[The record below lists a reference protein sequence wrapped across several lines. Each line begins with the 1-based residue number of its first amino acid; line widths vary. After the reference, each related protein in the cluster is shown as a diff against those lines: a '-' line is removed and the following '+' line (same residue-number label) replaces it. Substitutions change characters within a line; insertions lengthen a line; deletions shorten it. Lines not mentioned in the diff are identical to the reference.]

1 MVRLPHASISPSG
14 RGRAPAG
21 LDRQLVAQHDGRV
34 IPKTRWATAVD
45 GAYIAYQDFGDGPLT
60 LVVIHGWISHLEVY
74 WEQPRYARFMSRWS
88 SQMRVLAFAKRG
100 RGMSDRFASPPDL
113 ETRMDDV
120 RAVMD
125 AAGVERA
132 ALFGWGTGGPPLA
145 LFFAASY
152 PERTIAVCTDP
163 AILERQETGY
173 PWGYDDEAFDRDE
186 VEMLE
191 AWGLDD
197 RMTGWGFGDRPE
209 DAPPDEE
216 FKRWFGKFA
225 RFAATPGVAA
235 AFSRMWFETDVR
247 DILPAV
253 RAPALVFF
261 RTGAT
266 GHTSEENARYLASRL
281 AGARTVGLPGSA
293 VVVWV
298 EDPEPLAA
306 AIESFLAEVAEE
318 EADFDRVLATVLF
331 TDIVG
336 SSEQAS
342 RLGDRRWKALVEQHH
357 SAVRTLLTRYRGH
370 EIDSAGDGFFASFDG
385 PARAVRCAQA
395 IIAGVAPLGLQIR
408 AGIHTGEVQTIG
420 DKIGALAGN
429 IGARV
434 GSAAQAS
441 EVLVS
446 QTVKDLTAGSG
457 LVFEDA
463 GEHELKGIPDRW
475 RLYRATRAAQG
486 SG

>member
-1 MVRLPHASISPSG
+1 V
-14 RGRAPAG
+14 
-21 LDRQLVAQHDGRV
+21 LVAQHDGCV
-34 IPKTRWATAVD
+34 IPKTRWARAVD
-45 GAYIAYQDFGDGPLT
+45 GAYIAYQDFGEGPIT

-74 WEQPRYARFMSRWS
+74 WEQPRYAHLMNRLS
-88 SQMRVLAFAKRG
+88 SQMRVLVFDKRG
-100 RGMSDRFASPPDL
+100 TGMSDRFASPPDL

-125 AAGVERA
+125 SAGVERA
-132 ALFGWGTGGPPLA
+132 ALLGWGTGGPASA

-152 PERTIAVCTDP
+152 PERTIGVCTDP
-163 AILERQETGY
+163 QIIDRQAAGY
-173 PWGYDDEAFDRDE
+173 PWGWDDEAFDRDE
-186 VEMLE
+186 IEMVE
-191 AWGLDD
+191 AWGLDE
-197 RMTGWGFGDRPE
+197 RMAEWGFGDRPE
-209 DAPPDEE
+209 DAPPDED

-225 RFAATPGVAA
+225 RFSATPGAAA

-253 RAPALVFF
+253 GAPALVFF
-261 RTGAT
+261 RKGAT
-266 GHTSEENARYLASRL
+266 GHTSEEHARYLASRL
-281 AGARTVGLPGSA
+281 AGARMVGLPGSA

-306 AIESFLAEVAEE
+306 AVESFLASVAEE

-336 SSEQAS
+336 STEQAS
-342 RLGDRRWKALVEQHH
+342 RLGDRRWKELVEQHH
-357 SAVRTLLTRYRGH
+357 RVVRTLLTRYRGS
-370 EIDSAGDGFFASFDG
+370 EIDTAGDGFFASFDG

-395 IIAGVAPLGLQIR
+395 VIEAVQPFGLEIR
-408 AGIHTGEVQTIG
+408 AGLHTGEIQTIG
-420 DKIGALAGN
+420 DKVGGLAVN

-434 GSAAQAS
+434 GSTAHAS

-457 LVFEDA
+457 LAFEDA

-475 RLYRATRAAQG
+475 RLYRATHAPQRVELRSPTA
-486 SG
+486 